1 MTRHIF
7 ASLCLDHQQ
16 AEPLYRQI
24 YLRIKDAIVQGT
36 LVANSRLPSVRG
48 LASDLGV
55 ARATVENAYAAL
67 VAEGFLQSRGQAGT
81 YVSSQLLKVPER
93 AELSAAPPLATP
105 APSAFQSH
113 PAGPTQP
120 FQLGLPALDAFPRAV
135 WQRIVAR
142 QLRGTTM
149 ASLAHPPP
157 NGLPELRE
165 AIVHYLHLSRG
176 IVCRPEQVFIC
187 AGYQALIEL
196 VINALLQPGE
206 AVWLEDPGYPVTQP
220 LFRAAGMQIVPVPV
234 DEEGMD
240 IDAGIAARP
249 DARMAVLTPTHQS
262 PLGVTLSLARRM
274 ALLDWATRH
283 SAWIIE
289 DDYDSECRYYGKPLP
304 PLKSLDRQGRVLY
317 AGTFSKTLFPA
328 LRMAYLV
335 VPAEQAA
342 AFERCSQLR
351 GCGCPPLMQAGV
363 ADFINDGHFYRHLK
377 RMRLL
382 YRQRRAWLAQALT
395 QRLADYLTV
404 APQAGGIQMLAHLK
418 AGLNDSE
425 LAKRAWQQG
434 LSIQALSDWQM
445 SSPADN
451 GLLMG
456 FANFTSYS
464 EAERAVARLAVIIE
478 SCK

>member
-67 VAEGFLQSRGQAGT
+67 TAEGFLQSRGQAGT
-81 YVSSQLLKVPER
+81 YVSAQLLKVPER
-93 AELSAAPPLATP
+93 CELSAIPILSTP
-105 APSAFQSH
+105 VPSAFQSH

-142 QLRGTTM
+142 QLRSTTM
-149 ASLAHPPP
+149 SALAHPPP
-157 NGLPELRE
+157 NGLLVLRE

-187 AGYQALIEL
+187 AGYQAVLEL

-206 AVWLEDPGYPVTQP
+206 AVWLEDPGYPVTGP
-220 LFRAAGMQIVPVPV
+220 LFSAAGMQIVPVPV
-234 DEEGMD
+234 DEEGMNVNTGM
-240 IDAGIAARP
+240 IARP

-262 PLGVTLSLARRM
+262 PLGVTLSLTRRM
-274 ALLDWATRH
+274 TLLDWASRQ

-328 LRMAYLV
+328 LRMGYLV
-335 VPAEQAA
+335 VPAEQVA
-342 AFERCSQLR
+342 AFERSSQLR
-351 GCGCPPLMQAGV
+351 GCGCPPLLQAGV
-363 ADFINDGHFYRHLK
+363 ADFINGGHFYRHLK

-395 QRLADYLTV
+395 QRLADYLTM
-404 APQAGGIQMLAHLK
+404 APQAGGIQMLVHLT

-425 LAKRAWQQG
+425 VAKKAWQQG

-445 SSPADN
+445 SASAEN
-451 GLLMG
+451 GLLLG
-456 FANFTSYS
+456 FANFTSDN
-464 EAERAVARLAVIIE
+464 EAERAVARLAAIIE
-478 SCK
+478 R